1 MLKVKLYGSGGIYTG
16 SILNPPSKLF
26 TAGSTELLVLASPEN
41 IGEINGITFV
51 ITTSNNMRKSY
62 KWVVCDIE
70 VLNYQNN
77 ERYIMTK
84 KSLTFQLK
92 AGMNTTS
99 AHAELDKK
107 IRSFLFRSF
116 HDVLHKLITYHTWT
130 LTKHH
135 HGTYRFHD
143 NVLLIFLIIS
153 LIMLINYLMNLLVPL
168 EKTEGKAFT
177 NLGHK
182 LPVYIFV
189 DFLVFF
195 IPLIFEH
202 LLRNINV
209 KDVILKNGGQ
219 RFPHKLPLEEY
230 EHFCINDKF
239 AEYLHLIFCNL
250 GIHQCDGI
258 YNTNSEMAINDVYTE
273 HMKNGVRKEDMT
285 ENLISHWWLHREP
298 NNGCCLCTFNEDLH
312 KAETR
317 NYFVF
322 RNEIVPIVNLNE
334 YAFSI
339 LSLRCY
345 CLKSFDDNYN
355 EFPPL
360 LTDSYRDKIIKKFVN
375 SIFLLLHL
383 CREFYLNYSRT
394 INLSSV
400 YNTYK
405 ALVYEMLHY
414 YIHCILR
421 YKSNQLNSQL
431 HIDEVVIIS
440 DADSVRRDSSPAKR
454 KFINMVN
461 SLTWFCS
468 RRFQGSTRHLKETS
482 EISELPNQCFPLFN
496 HLDKAL
502 EILIDA
508 VVYVVYQQKYAR
520 ENEKLNASMLQEI
533 FSYASDIL
541 ETCVYIENPS
551 EELINKIDTNISQHN
566 FLYIH
571 TIVQGDDPQ
580 NPNFHEL
587 QLYFQRSVHDHEVL
601 IKNAI
606 DTVENN
612 IIDSFFSEA
621 LLLYLQEQFP
631 NENVKF
637 SAETEIKMLC
647 EKVIAESEEEVNKEN
662 IIPMFIFARLTLFW
676 GIAVYVQ
683 NNQNTLGDKLTGQR
697 LLSNILS
704 VVKTNSHLYY
714 QLKICLLEAGICEY
728 CSGKSELNH
737 QWYAH
742 YMKLFSRPF
751 LKRRITFN
759 ILFELENKLKA
770 AVFHCIEDIMTHSFE
785 MQTPLVSMYYVSVV
799 IDQQSC
805 VVVNFVK
812 SFVAHWL
819 GYLDT
824 NQSASTFTENQH
836 KEQADQLIISEA
848 VDDEETTSKTEE
860 EDDIPSFMDAM
871 EKKLNLQP
879 GELSMLYQSTYHF
892 FDVEIDFADFYVNYE
907 AVFFQDDYK
916 VLPYRAKRYL
926 QIAIGVIIVTGFLV
940 LSIRNSD
947 LQGPTVKEWSLLSLI
962 GIILHVILF
971 EPIKVVIIVI
981 FQIY

>member
-1 MLKVKLYGSGGIYTG
+1 MEIMQRNLYCLLRYTYIFRIHYGGFRKLFSSPNEFSLSEKFVAEARGFKIARLAMLKVKLYGTDGIYTG

-41 IGEINGITFV
+41 IGEINGITFF
-51 ITTSNNMRKSY
+51 IATSSNVKESY

-70 VLNYQNN
+70 VLNYQSN

-92 AGMNTTS
+92 AGMNVTS
-99 AHAELDKK
+99 AYVKLDKK

-130 LTKHH
+130 LNKHH

-182 LPVYIFV
+182 LPAYIFV

-209 KDVILKNGGQ
+209 KDAILKNKGQ
-219 RFPHKLPLEEY
+219 RFPHQLPLEEY
-230 EHFCINDKF
+230 EHFCVDDKF

-250 GIHQCDGI
+250 GIHRCDSK
-258 YNTNSEMAINDVYTE
+258 YDTSSEVDIDDVYME
-273 HMKNGVRKEDMT
+273 HMKEFVRKEDMT
-285 ENLISHWWLHREP
+285 ESLISHWWPDLEQY
-298 NNGCCLCTFNEDLH
+298 NGCCLCTFNEHLD
-312 KAETR
+312 KAEKR
-317 NYFVF
+317 NCFVF
-322 RNEIVPIVNLNE
+322 RDEIAPIVNLNE

-339 LSLRCY
+339 LILRCCC
-345 CLKSFDDNYN
+345 CLRSLNGNYN
-355 EFPPL
+355 EFPSL
-360 LTDSYRDKIIKKFVN
+360 STDTYRDKIIKKFVN
-375 SIFLLLHL
+375 SLFLLLHL
-383 CREFYLNYSRT
+383 CREFYLNYSKT

-405 ALVYEMLHY
+405 AVVYEILHY

-421 YKSNQLNSQL
+421 SKSSQESSEL
-431 HIDEVVIIS
+431 RIDEVIIIN
-440 DADSVRRDSSPAKR
+440 DANSVQKDIFPAKR

-461 SLTWFCS
+461 SLTWFCN
-468 RRFQGSTRHLKETS
+468 RQFHGSTRHPSDLKETS
-482 EISELPNQCFPLFN
+482 EISELPNQYLPLFN

-502 EILIDA
+502 EIIIDA
-508 VVYVVYQQKYAR
+508 VIYVVYQQKYAS

-541 ETCVYIENPS
+541 ETCVYIENSS
-551 EELINKIDTNISQHN
+551 EELINKIDTNISQHK
-566 FLYIH
+566 FLYIY
-571 TIVQGDDPQ
+571 TIVQGDDSQ

-587 QLYFQRSVHDHEVL
+587 QLYFQRSVHDYEVL

-621 LLLYLQEQFP
+621 LLPYLQEQFP
-631 NENVKF
+631 NENVEF
-637 SAETEIKMLC
+637 PAETEIKMLC
-647 EKVIAESEEEVNKEN
+647 KKVIAESEEEVNKEN

-683 NNQNTLGDKLTGQR
+683 DNEYVFSGKLTGQR

-714 QLKICLLEAGICEY
+714 PLKICLLEAGICEY
-728 CSGKSELNH
+728 CSEKSELNH
-737 QWYAH
+737 QWYAY

-751 LKRRITFN
+751 LKWRIIFN
-759 ILFELENKLKA
+759 FLFELENKLKA
-770 AVFHCIEDIMTHSFE
+770 AVFHCVENIMTHTFE
-785 MQTPLVSMYYVSVV
+785 MQSPHVSIYYASVV

-812 SFVAHWL
+812 SFVADRL

-824 NQSASTFTENQH
+824 NPSTPTFAENQY
-836 KEQADQLIISEA
+836 KEQKIHR
-848 VDDEETTSKTEE
+848 KRKRK
-860 EDDIPSFMDAM
+860 IPSPH
-871 EKKLNLQP
+871 LWTP
-879 GELSMLYQSTYHF
+879 W
-892 FDVEIDFADFYVNYE
+892 
-907 AVFFQDDYK
+907 
-916 VLPYRAKRYL
+916 R
-926 QIAIGVIIVTGFLV
+926 
-940 LSIRNSD
+940 
-947 LQGPTVKEWSLLSLI
+947 
-962 GIILHVILF
+962 
-971 EPIKVVIIVI
+971 
-981 FQIY
+981 